1 MTIALLGTGF
11 LLGIG
16 FTIGILSVA
25 ICTGGI
31 EYDDDILAA
40 RNNRSRNRS
49 DVSDHNKDRGR
60 RTRRED

>member
-11 LLGIG
+11 VLGIG
-16 FTIGILSVA
+16 FTIGILSIA

-31 EYDDDILAA
+31 EYDDDILAT

-49 DVSDHNKDRGR
+49 DVSDNNQDRGR

>member
-1 MTIALLGTGF
+1 MTIALLSTGF

-31 EYDDDILAA
+31 EYDDDILAT
-40 RNNRSRNRS
+40 RNNRNRNRS
-49 DVSDHNKDRGR
+49 DVSDNNKDRGR
-60 RTRRED
+60 TTRRED